1 MLTSQRERY
10 RQGLIGAEQ
19 IAPLAVVLGE
29 MDEAYQLM
37 VEAVQRKDTILS
49 SVNLEPLAQMVLTVP
64 GVPELFRKH
73 GVIDS

>member
-1 MLTSQRERY
+1 
-10 RQGLIGAEQ
+10 
-19 IAPLAVVLGE
+19 

-37 VEAVQRKDTILS
+37 VDAVQRKDTILS

-64 GVPELFRKH
+64 GVRELFRKH